1 MTKTEPMT
9 RANTKK
15 TGPYQLQSLD
25 RAVAVLDLLGESDTP
40 LALTDIC
47 KLMKLHKS
55 TAHRS
60 LMVLE
65 RSSLIERTQD
75 NRFRLGLRLYELGN
89 RAVEQMD
96 LRARIRPHF
105 RRLAAQLGET
115 VHLGVLQKT
124 QVIYLEKIE
133 PHRRVCMTSKTGSTN
148 PAYCTSMGKA
158 MLAYL
163 PEDVLEQTISKI
175 RFTRYTPKTIGSR
188 EELLKSL
195 ERVRR
200 RGYAIDDE
208 EIETGVRCVGAPV
221 FDDHHYPIA
230 AVSISGPSSRIR
242 VQNLPAV
249 AERVMRCCADI
260 SASLRVQRRKK
271 SRAASLLLS
280 ARP

>member
-1 MTKTEPMT
+1 MTMTQPMT
-9 RANTKK
+9 RANARKS
-15 TGPYQLQSLD
+15 GPYQLQSLD
-25 RAVAVLDLLGESDTP
+25 RAVAVLELLGESDSP
-40 LALTDIC
+40 LALAEIC
-47 KLMKLHKS
+47 HLMKVHKS

-65 RSSLIERTQD
+65 RSALIERTHD
-75 NRFRLGLRLYELGN
+75 NRFRLGLKLYELGN
-89 RAVEQMD
+89 RAVEQID

-133 PHRRVCMTSKTGSTN
+133 PNRRVCMSSKTGSTN

-163 PEDVLEQTISKI
+163 PEDMLEQTISKM
-175 RFTRYTPKTIGSR
+175 RFTRFTPKTIGSR

-195 ERVRR
+195 ERIRR

-221 FDDHHYPIA
+221 FDDNHYPIG
-230 AVSISGPSSRIR
+230 AVSISGPSARIR

-249 AERVMRCCADI
+249 ADHVMRCCADI
-260 SASLRVQRRKK
+260 SGSLRVHRRKK
-271 SRAASLLLS
+271 SRDTSLLLS
-280 ARP
+280 GRP